1 MVTFQPVILHVDM
14 DAFFAAVEI
23 RNNPKLKGRP
33 VIVGG
38 GIGKRGVVSTCS
50 YEARGYGVKSGMP
63 SGQARKL
70 CPNGV
75 FISAGLR
82 GYVYASACLQKIF
95 EQYSP
100 IVEPISVDEAF
111 LDITGTERLFGGPEA
126 LVAAMKRDVWD
137 KMKLTCSVG
146 IAPGKYLAK
155 LASGLNKPDGLT
167 VLDRDRFKIVFYPRP
182 VDALWGVGE
191 STKRSL
197 NRRGIITVGDL
208 AAADATGLKRMF
220 GVNGG
225 YLSVMARGE
234 DTSAVMSFA
243 DEPHDK
249 SMSHETTVSKDIQ
262 DPTVIKA
269 TVLWLAD
276 KVTRRLRRHGYVG
289 RTVSVKIRA
298 SDFSTIT
305 RSYTLSRPTDR
316 CDVLFH
322 HALRLIPR
330 EYGLKYRVRLLGV
343 RMSHLVKRG
352 REDDANAS
360 SRALPGQ
367 LDLSLFEDELKSAR
381 LVKAVDSVRDKHGEG
396 CIRLA
401 GTLRR

>member
-1 MVTFQPVILHVDM
+1 MIDFRPVIVHVDM

-23 RNNPKLKGRP
+23 RNNPSLKGRP

-38 GIGKRGVVSTCS
+38 GIGRRSVVSTCS
-50 YEARGYGVKSGMP
+50 YEARTYGVRSGM
-63 SGQARKL
+63 SSRQAYQL
-70 CPNGV
+70 CPKGV

-95 EQYSP
+95 EAYSP
-100 IVEPISVDEAF
+100 LVEPISVDEAF

-126 LVAAMKRDVWD
+126 LVAAMKRDIWD
-137 KMKLTCSVG
+137 TMKLTCSVG

-155 LASGLNKPDGLT
+155 MASGMNKPNGQT
-167 VLDRDRFKIVFYPRP
+167 VLDQERFKTVFYSRP

-197 NRRGIITVGDL
+197 NRRGIHTVGDL
-208 AAADATGLKRMF
+208 AAADATVLKRMF

-234 DTSAVMSFA
+234 DTSTILSFEE
-243 DEPHDK
+243 EPNDK
-249 SMSHETTVSKDIQ
+249 SMSHETTVSNDIQ

-276 KVTRRLRRHGYVG
+276 KVTRRMRRRGYVG

-298 SDFSTIT
+298 SDFTTIT

-316 CDVLFH
+316 CEVLYH
-322 HALRLIPR
+322 HAMRLIPK
-330 EYGLKYRVRLLGV
+330 EYGMRFRVRLLGV

-352 REDDANAS
+352 SNDDVADSALS
-360 SRALPGQ
+360 LPGQ
-367 LDLSLFEDELKSAR
+367 LDLSLFEDERKASR
-381 LVKAVDSVRDKHGEG
+381 LTKAVDSVRDKHGEG
-396 CIRLA
+396 SIILA
-401 GTLRR
+401 GTLRE